1 MEVYCRKC
9 SNQVERRGAEWISS
23 FTRPLLCPLCQYKT
37 HEMNLRYYYVPPLLL
52 SIWMERRRRRAS
64 LLSGPTAHLF
74 LCRSFPFPFP
84 RFTTDSTCHHHD
96 SLNNNSSSLP
106 LKNKVSKSGA
116 SLAVRHWLEK
126 SERLVSRWAER
137 SAVTRSRP
145 NSSLEASHV
154 HTFSWNT
161 AGGKKNKE
169 DRNTCY

>member
-1 MEVYCRKC
+1 MLESSGEK
-9 SNQVERRGAEWISS
+9 RGRVDFFIYPPIVVPAVSVQD
-23 FTRPLLCPLCQYKT
+23 TRNEPTVLLRPSIT
-37 HEMNLRYYYVPPLLL
+37 VVA
-52 SIWMERRRRRAS
+52 IWMERRRRRAS

-154 HTFSWNT
+154 HTFSWYT